1 MKTTTLAGIPIP
13 RINLKVGQRA
23 RRARL
28 MTSER
33 GRTIVRLHD
42 TLPGLLAF
50 VETEFLYSVAR
61 GAQEIVEI
69 GSYRG
74 KSCVLMALGS
84 QEGSARGAH
93 ITCIDPHMQPD
104 QEHGS
109 AADYEIFHRV
119 IKEHG
124 VADRVRHLRM
134 RSEDAARTW
143 HNREVDIVWID
154 GDHSYEGAK
163 RDFEDWRE
171 AVKVGGLLAAH
182 DAFGRLHPG
191 VYPAWR
197 EAIENSG
204 LYEPTKRC
212 RTIAYARRVR

>member
-1 MKTTTLAGIPIP
+1 MKTTTVAGVPIP

-28 MTSER
+28 MASER

-50 VETEFLYSVAR
+50 VETEFLYSVAK
-61 GAQEIVEI
+61 GAEEIVEI

-84 QEGSARGAH
+84 QEGGAAGAH
-93 ITCIDPHMQPD
+93 ITCIDPHMQPRE
-104 QEHGS
+104 EHGS
-109 AADYEIFHRV
+109 ETDYEIFHQ
-119 IKEHG
+119 IIEEHA
-124 VADRVRHLRM
+124 VADRVTHLRM

-143 HNREVDIVWID
+143 DGRQVDIVWID

-171 AVKVGGLLAAH
+171 VVKVGGLLAAH

-191 VYPAWR
+191 VLSAWQ
-197 EAIENSG
+197 EVIEQSG

-212 RTIAYARRVR
+212 RTIAYARRIR